1 MNFKSIKKQL
11 ENEAY
16 FQYWKKAIGLSFKDF
31 SILLWNDEDKTL
43 YKLKEG
49 KKDIG
54 TAYAINLN
62 KDFVVTGYNYELN
75 NEAARLN
82 RLKQI
87 AW

>member
-11 ENEAY
+11 ESEEY
-16 FQYWKKAIGLSFKDF
+16 FKYWNKAIGLSFEDF
-31 SILLWNDEDKTL
+31 SILLWCEDETL
-43 YKLKEG
+43 YKLKDG

-62 KDFVVTGYNYELN
+62 KDFVITGYNYELN